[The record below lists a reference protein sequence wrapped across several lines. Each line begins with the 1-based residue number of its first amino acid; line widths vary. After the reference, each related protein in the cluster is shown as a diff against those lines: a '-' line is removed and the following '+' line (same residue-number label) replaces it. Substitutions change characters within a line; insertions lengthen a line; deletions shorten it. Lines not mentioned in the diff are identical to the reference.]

1 MGSNLAYT
9 LFYGTAAIAMAQAAR
24 VGPHG
29 STVSLVRRLF
39 TSTRGRPRQSTGPRP
54 MPDDA
59 DGSMAFDERLR
70 VTGIACGQHD
80 GRFTDKRA
88 ALYRDPCGRQ
98 RG

>member
-1 MGSNLAYT
+1 
-9 LFYGTAAIAMAQAAR
+9 
-24 VGPHG
+24 
-29 STVSLVRRLF
+29 
-39 TSTRGRPRQSTGPRP
+39 